1 MKKNHRRTLTALFRE
16 APGATLVGRNICLAR
31 NCGASETLTDPVNWI
46 DRYIGHR
53 LRQRRLNLGIGADH
67 FSARLGIETD
77 ALAAIETG
85 RRRLGVG
92 LLRQASLWLDVP
104 VSYFFDGL
112 IDPSNMQQVH

>member
-1 MKKNHRRTLTALFRE
+1 MKKYPRRTVTALFRE
-16 APGATLVGRNICLAR
+16 APSATFVRRNICLAR
-31 NCGASETLTDPVNWI
+31 DCGASETHTDLVNWI

-53 LRQRRLNLGIGADH
+53 LRQRRLDLGIGADH

-92 LLRQASLWLDVP
+92 LMKQASLWLDVSIGVQNRP
-104 VSYFFDGL
+104 PIGVQ
-112 IDPSNMQQVH
+112 N